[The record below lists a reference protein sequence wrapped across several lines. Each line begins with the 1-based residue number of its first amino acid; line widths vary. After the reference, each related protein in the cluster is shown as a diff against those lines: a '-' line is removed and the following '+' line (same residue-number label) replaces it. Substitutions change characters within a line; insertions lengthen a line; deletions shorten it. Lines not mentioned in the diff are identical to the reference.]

1 MFKKHVLLAYTDL
14 QAAGSRA
21 LLGLDPEHH
30 KYEYRTLPVP
40 EVPGLK
46 PACVRGSTCA
56 PAEQEFQPI
65 QILNCKYEEFSVV
78 VVNAVVGGDV
88 CHHVVSRLLDECL
101 RSGVEKITAVAAL
114 HFPHPGELLYET
126 AFFTQPGL
134 SPFRYLTSAP
144 GLPDDLQVAD
154 PILNL
159 LVQFLLV
166 DSLPA
171 TFLVVPGHKA
181 TEGAANV
188 SDGSLANISLLQDTL
203 TSITGLR
210 FSRDISCS
218 LLYKGTNNPQEAM
231 VDLIYM

>member
-30 KYEYRTLPVP
+30 RYEYRTLPVP
-40 EVPGLK
+40 EVPCLK

-78 VVNAVVGGDV
+78 VVNAVFGGDV

-114 HFPHPGELLYET
+114 HFSHTGEQLYET
-126 AFFTQPGL
+126 TFFTQPV
-134 SPFRYLTSAP
+134 TSAP
-144 GLPDDLQVAD
+144 GLPNDLQVTD

-188 SDGSLANISLLQDTL
+188 SDGSLTNISLLQDTL

-210 FSRDISCS
+210 FSRGISCS

-231 VDLIYM
+231 VNLIYM

>member
-46 PACVRGSTCA
+46 PACVRGRPCA
-56 PAEQEFQPI
+56 PAEQEFQPL

-78 VVNAVVGGDV
+78 VVNAVVGGGV

-126 AFFTQPGL
+126 SFFTQPV
-134 SPFRYLTSAP
+134 TSAP
-144 GLPDDLQVAD
+144 ALPDDLQVSD

-166 DSLPA
+166 DSLPT

-181 TEGAANV
+181 TAGAATV
-188 SDGSLANISLLQDTL
+188 ADGSLANISLLQDTL

-210 FSRDISCS
+210 FSGDISCS
-218 LLYKGTNNPQEAM
+218 LLYKGTNNPQEVM